1 MAVQI
6 PTPEMVVPADE
17 YDLGGVNPFDLSG
30 RHALVTGATGP
41 LGRALATALAEAG
54 ADVSVTTLAD
64 DGGEESAAR
73 GISEA
78 VTGLGRRSAVRR
90 VDLTSPEAVEA
101 AVAGIEA
108 DVGPL
113 DILVNA
119 QHGANIKAVL
129 NSSLADWQRE
139 IDRNATSV
147 FVTTQT
153 VGKRMVERGYGRIV
167 TLVSIVHDRGI
178 PNAALFGA
186 SQGAVLGYTKSL
198 GLEWGRNGVTV
209 NAIGV
214 GFYDD
219 VPGIQA
225 DEEIHAI
232 LERYIPLRRLGKPED
247 LQGTV
252 VYLSSELAA
261 FVDSETFVVDGAI
274 QVHA

>member
-6 PTPEMVVPADE
+6 PVPQMDVPADE
-17 YDLGGVNPFDLSG
+17 YDLGGVNPFDLGG

-54 ADVSVTTLAD
+54 ADVSVTTLGD
-64 DGGEESAAR
+64 DAGEESEATA
-73 GISEA
+73 ISEG
-78 VTGLGRRSAVRR
+78 VTGLGRKSAVRR
-90 VDLTSPEAVEA
+90 VDLTDPAAVEA
-101 AVAGIEA
+101 AVAGIES
-108 DVGPL
+108 DVAPI

-119 QHGANIKAVL
+119 QHGANIKPVL
-129 NSSLADWQRE
+129 GASLADWQRE
-139 IDRNATSV
+139 LDRNATSV
-147 FVTTQT
+147 FVATQA
-153 VGKRMVERGYGRIV
+153 VGKGMVERGYGRIT
-167 TLVSIVHDRGI
+167 TLVSILHDRGI
-178 PNAALFGA
+178 PNAALYGA

-209 NAIGV
+209 NALGL

-219 VPGIQA
+219 VPGVQA

-247 LQGTV
+247 LQGAV